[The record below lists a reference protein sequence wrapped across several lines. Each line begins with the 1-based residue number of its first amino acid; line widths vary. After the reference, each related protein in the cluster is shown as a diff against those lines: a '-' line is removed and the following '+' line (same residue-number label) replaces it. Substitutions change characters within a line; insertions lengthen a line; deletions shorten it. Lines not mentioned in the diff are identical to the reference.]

1 MTCSKNTSSPPDDRE
16 VLLSEH
22 ISASGERRTDI
33 QYKRGKQELLVQA
46 AEREENYEESVT
58 ETLRHSI
65 TNSFFS
71 MWGICDF
78 KPLHATATTVFMQ
91 CF

>member
-1 MTCSKNTSSPPDDRE
+1 MTGKCYFLNIYLQAEK
-16 VLLSEH
+16 
-22 ISASGERRTDI
+22 GRTDI

-65 TNSFFS
+65 TNSFFG

-78 KPLHATATTVFMQ
+78 KPLHATATTVLMQ
-91 CF
+91 SFYFFSRGSKI

>member
-1 MTCSKNTSSPPDDRE
+1 MKCSKNTSSPPDDRK

-22 ISASGERRTDI
+22 ISASGERANRH
-33 QYKRGKQELLVQA
+33 YKRGKQELFVQA

-65 TNSFFS
+65 TNSFFG

-78 KPLHATATTVFMQ
+78 KPLHATATTVLMQ
-91 CF
+91 SF